1 MSGFLYQLYL
11 ILRKKLVRHLH
22 CTRAQKDVI
31 AGGRL
36 LGLIKEYGIG
46 EAHFLG
52 VVRGH

>member
-11 ILRKKLVRHLH
+11 ILRKELVRHLH
-22 CTRAQKDVI
+22 SARAQDVI